1 LAGDAEVMVI
11 DGVEVTF
18 SPREDGTVVVSAAPE
33 GRVLGKL
40 RLSEDATFFRAET
53 ADGRVVDQ
61 PSPWGGRVSA
71 RFRTRELGARALLLA
86 EGGTPSRE

>member
-1 LAGDAEVMVI
+1 MVI

-18 SPREDGTVVVSAAPE
+18 SSREEGTVEVSVAPE

-53 ADGRVVDQ
+53 ADGRVVSQ
-61 PSPWGGRVSA
+61 PSPWGGMVSA
-71 RFRTRELGARALLLA
+71 RFRTRELGARALLEA
-86 EGGTPSRE
+86 EGGTASKD